1 MKKAKAIRNKVKKAV
16 SLLLTMGVLFASIP
30 AMNSSAADT
39 VEKGTFTLS
48 VDKTTADQ
56 GDIIVAK
63 LSIKNIKNFAGY
75 QVNLKYDPSVLQPVI
90 PFGDTYL
97 PYTNLTIVERGE
109 LLTNTKYTPF
119 DLVFHD
125 IDIGIL
131 SFGRS
136 YVQLESYKNSGQIE
150 TTGTIAEIKFRVLR
164 AIPTEIYFK
173 GTKILP
179 SGFEGTALY
188 DYNADQI
195 TYYDIVQPGII
206 FSGNSS
212 PRIITPGPTNTPTP
226 VGIPEDINGDRA
238 VNMADVVLIAACF
251 NETSTS
257 PNYNK
262 KCDINN
268 DGTVNMSDV
277 IRISLKFNYTY

>member
-1 MKKAKAIRNKVKKAV
+1 
-16 SLLLTMGVLFASIP
+16 MGVILASVP

-39 VEKGTFTLS
+39 VEKGTLTLS
-48 VDKTTADQ
+48 VDKTTASQ
-56 GDIIVAK
+56 GEIITAK

-75 QVNLKYDPSVLQPVI
+75 QVNMKYDPTVLQPII

-97 PYTNLTIVERGE
+97 PFINLTVVESGE
-109 LLTNTKYTPF
+109 LLSNPKYTPV

-125 IDIGIL
+125 VDIGIL

-136 YVQLESYKNSGQIE
+136 YVQLESYKKSGQIE

-164 AIPTEIYFK
+164 AMPTEIYFK

-179 SGFEGTALY
+179 YGFEGTALF
-188 DYNADQI
+188 DYNAEQT
-195 TYYDIVQPGII
+195 TYYDIIQPGVL
-206 FSGNSS
+206 FSSNSS
-212 PRIITPGPTNTPTP
+212 PKVITPGPTSTPKP

-238 VNMADVVLIAACF
+238 VNMADVILIAGCF

-257 PNYNK
+257 PNFNK

-268 DGTVNMSDV
+268 DGTINMADV
-277 IRISLKFNYTY
+277 IKISLKFNYTYYKLNYIISFI